1 MSKTKI
7 IFKHAMLITLLIGG
21 FFFLSKLIGQ
31 ENNPY
36 LRFLNIV
43 FVIVGIRQ
51 AIKTSIEKNNETN
64 YATNYGIAIGT
75 SALGVIFSTIGVL
88 IYVSLIN
95 PNFLNKLNNS
105 FLIGGNLSVY
115 ELVFTLIIEGLA
127 SSIVGSLIIMQYFK
141 NHETKLEI
149 AAKKSSL

>member
-7 IFKHAMLITLLIGG
+7 IFKHALLITLLIGG
-21 FFFLSKLIGQ
+21 FFFLSKLFGQ
-31 ENNPY
+31 ENNPF

-51 AIKTSIEKNNETN
+51 AVKTSIENNNETN
-64 YATNYGIAIGT
+64 YATNYGIAFGT
-75 SALGVIFSTIGVL
+75 SALGVLFSTIGVL

-95 PNFLNKLNNS
+95 PNFLNELNNS
-105 FLIGGNLSVY
+105 FLIGGNLSIY

-127 SSIVGSLIIMQYFK
+127 SSIVGSLMVMQFFK
-141 NHETKLEI
+141 NHQSKVQVT
-149 AAKKSSL
+149 A